1 MKINNISKI
10 GIVLAVLILLSVNV
24 LAFGVG
30 SKYWQ
35 ENPLI
40 ISPGETKDIFV
51 TLQNMAGETDLLA
64 TGKITTGSEIAWI
77 TDADKTYLV
86 PTGGEIIQVNIRVS
100 VPIDAQL
107 GDLKELII
115 SFTTQGTGD
124 GPLSIGSA
132 VEREIPISIQEKP
145 KEVIVEEA
153 GMPAWVIYLILV
165 IIALIIIIVII
176 VKNKKK

>member
-1 MKINNISKI
+1 MKTSNIYKT
-10 GIVLAVLILLSVNV
+10 GIVLAVLVLLSINV

-35 ENPLI
+35 ENPLV
-40 ISPGETKDIFV
+40 ISPGETKDFFV
-51 TLQNMAGETDLLA
+51 TLQNMAGETDILA

-100 VPIDAQL
+100 VPADAQL

-115 SFTTQGTGD
+115 SFTTQGAGD
-124 GPLSIGSA
+124 GPLTIGSA
-132 VEREIPISIQEKP
+132 VDREIPISIQEKP
-145 KEVIVEEA
+145 IEVVEKVA
-153 GMPAWVIYLILV
+153 TPAWMIYLILG
-165 IIALIIIIVII
+165 IILLIIIIVII
-176 VKNKKK
+176 VKRKKK